1 MGDPARVMSSF
12 QHRFDRR
19 LLTAPFVAFCI
30 FLRFALPAHAAA
42 YATQFPLTEDP
53 ILEGGHWFNTRAISI
68 DWGNFST
75 TPGLAI
81 GSKTN
86 DTRIRYNDPT
96 AVLTG
101 SWGPD
106 QSAEG
111 TVKAGSA
118 SGAAEVEMRLR
129 TSLSAHRA
137 VGYEITR
144 SVAGGGNGDYL
155 IIVRWNG
162 ALADFTYLA
171 RRNGPQY
178 AAKTGDVIKATIV
191 GNLITAFKN
200 GVIMDQVTD
209 NTFAQGNPGMGI
221 NEGANG
227 SYGFSTFKAWD
238 RLEAENLTV
247 AKYNAPAKPRIIKDH
262 PGLSR
267 GAASILEFTAVN
279 QSITYLLPNVAAGKY
294 DVRVGIKKNAGSGI
308 WQLHV
313 GQPDRFAETEH
324 AVGPAVDAYSTDPV
338 CTEIDLG
345 TWTAGSSGDQW
356 FQFLITGKNAG
367 SGGYAACFDY
377 LTLIPQ

>member
-1 MGDPARVMSSF
+1 MPIASQWLLLSF
-12 QHRFDRR
+12 RR
-19 LLTAPFVAFCI
+19 RSHSAPLLAFCL
-30 FLRFALPAHAAA
+30 FLRFALAADAAA

-53 ILEGGHWFNTRAISI
+53 ILEGGHWFNTRAVAI

-75 TPGLAI
+75 TPGFAF

-111 TVKAGSA
+111 TVDAGSA
-118 SGAAEVEMRLR
+118 TGAAEVEMRLR

-137 VGYEITR
+137 VGYEITF

-155 IIVRWNG
+155 IIVKWNG
-162 ALADFTYLA
+162 ALADFTYLT
-171 RRNGPQY
+171 RLNGPQY
-178 AAKTGDVIKATIV
+178 AVKTGDVIKATMV

-200 GVIMDQVTD
+200 GVAMAQVTD
-209 NTFAQGNPGMGI
+209 STFAQGNPGMGI

-227 SYGFSTFKAWD
+227 NYGLSSFKAWD

-247 AKYNAPAKPRIIKDH
+247 AKYDAPAKPRIIKGH

-267 GAASILEFTAVN
+267 GEASILESTAVN

-294 DVRVGIKKNAGSGI
+294 DVRVGIEKNRGSGM
-308 WQLHV
+308 WQLHA

-324 AVGPAVDAYSTDPV
+324 AVGEVQDAYSATPA

-345 TWTAGSSGDQW
+345 TWTTASSGDQW
-356 FQFLITGKNAG
+356 FQFLIIGKNAG